1 MLVYPEDMHAISK
14 PASEADCWVNFGL
27 WLSTHLGHNLLDGSA
42 AADADGG
49 ATAAVAAGAGGDAGA
64 GAK

>member
-42 AADADGG
+42 DADGG